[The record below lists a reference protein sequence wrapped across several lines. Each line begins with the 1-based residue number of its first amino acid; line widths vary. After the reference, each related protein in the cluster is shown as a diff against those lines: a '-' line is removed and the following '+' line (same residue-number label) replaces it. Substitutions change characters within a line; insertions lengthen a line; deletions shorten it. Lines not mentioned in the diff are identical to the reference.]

1 MSDQLVK
8 LNISYSNWL
17 LTLYVCILKLIV
29 RMSTACL
36 KFYLNLFYVEK

>member
-17 LTLYVCILKLIV
+17 LTLYVCILKL
-29 RMSTACL
+29 MFACL